1 MRTNNPTKQDIKG
14 LIEWAVN
21 QQQIM
26 QNDALAC
33 YTFRNLAYR
42 LQSVLDYVPDNI
54 EQTTTRLG
62 KPILHVV
69 DGDS

>member
-1 MRTNNPTKQDIKG
+1 MRTTNPSKQDIKR
-14 LIEWAVN
+14 LIDWAVN
-21 QQQIM
+21 QQQVM

-42 LQSVLDYVPDNI
+42 LQSVLDYVPDNVEVI
-54 EQTTTRLG
+54 DTRLG
-62 KPILHVV
+62 RPILHVV